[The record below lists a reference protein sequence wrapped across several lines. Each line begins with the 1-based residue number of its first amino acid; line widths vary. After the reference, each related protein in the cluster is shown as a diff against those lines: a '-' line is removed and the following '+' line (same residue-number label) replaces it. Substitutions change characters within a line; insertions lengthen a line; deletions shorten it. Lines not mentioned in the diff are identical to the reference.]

1 MSIEHSTAA
10 FYSRHFVILISPG
23 KWCNEEGLILGSM
36 AFSKHAIKT
45 QIADVCRSQ
54 SGTREIQSVC
64 MHVVLKVFSRQNIP
78 NFFYSSPSP
87 WMSKISKY
95 TYRKPWGVR
104 TLLKSVRSRWQNKL
118 YSYSWKM
125 KSQVSTLNTQQV
137 LLPINST
144 FGNILNCPKISLKIC
159 NMLRESSFF

>member
-1 MSIEHSTAA
+1 MP
-10 FYSRHFVILISPG
+10 LKP
-23 KWCNEEGLILGSM
+23 K
-36 AFSKHAIKT
+36 K
-45 QIADVCRSQ
+45 ADVCRSQ

-118 YSYSWKM
+118 YSNSWNM

-159 NMLRESSFF
+159 IFVKKKSNFFAVVWNRYY